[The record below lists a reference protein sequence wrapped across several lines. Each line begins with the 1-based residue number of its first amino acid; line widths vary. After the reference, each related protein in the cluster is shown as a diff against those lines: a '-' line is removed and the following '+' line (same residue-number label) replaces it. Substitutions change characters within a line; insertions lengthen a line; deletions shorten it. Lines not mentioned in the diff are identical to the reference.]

1 MLGMS
6 QWNILGVFLF
16 VVLALAFFVRTRW
29 GSRHHIP
36 CPFTMPH
43 SAYLLRSD
51 DPRARYK
58 NRAYIGYNVD
68 HHQRLR
74 QHNGELA
81 GGPSRTLLGRPWTYV
96 AMVTGFSNGTAAR
109 IFEWAWANPRVGVS
123 LPWATPRL
131 RRDGLFGGKEL
142 FKQLA
147 QATKDLPTPVCTWK
161 WRLQVLAIM
170 LSIPGWAGLNLR

>member
-1 MLGMS
+1 ML
-6 QWNILGVFLF
+6 
-16 VVLALAFFVRTRW
+16 
-29 GSRHHIP
+29 
-36 CPFTMPH
+36 H
-43 SAYLLRSD
+43 SAYLLRSN
-51 DPRARYK
+51 DPSARHK

-96 AMVTGFSNGTAAR
+96 ALVAGFPNDTAAR
-109 IFEWAWANPRVGVS
+109 IFEWAWDNPRVSVGR
-123 LPWATPRL
+123 PWATARL

-147 QATKDLPTPVCTWK
+147 QATKYLPAPACK
-161 WRLQVLAIM
+161 WRWKLQVLAIM